1 MKSKTPNPLFSKVDL
16 SRREFMKR
24 TCAVGLAAVSAPLLI
39 GRWAQPTIAAVSI
52 EDINA
57 TTVQPPQQPT
67 SPGSFQPS
75 LFQSPFAYGFSL
87 GGAQPVE
94 VFGFEGGEPIARPS
108 KGMLGTD
115 GRIAKRIEAMQYRD
129 LVFHYLP
136 VPGAPINA
144 WLTNSLKGTN
154 QAVSGTIIV
163 KERLSGQGSEMQ
175 FSGGFLRQIAF
186 PEVDVGSAEQPAS
199 MRITMGIQQSE
210 YHSNFISPQKFFQIP
225 FTSAPMKG
233 FFDLSFQNMGVV
245 SNVVRVQSPTFLA
258 KLLQSPDGSGFQ
270 GALPID
276 YSNLSFQLPEKLADS
291 FYAWHSDFV
300 LKGKNGDKFE
310 TRGMLRWLS
319 PTDKKTVLFSIAL
332 DQVGILSVVRLPMK
346 PGYVQVEMYCERVV
360 PMFA

>member
-1 MKSKTPNPLFSKVDL
+1 
-16 SRREFMKR
+16 
-24 TCAVGLAAVSAPLLI
+24 
-39 GRWAQPTIAAVSI
+39 
-52 EDINA
+52 
-57 TTVQPPQQPT
+57 
-67 SPGSFQPS
+67 
-75 LFQSPFAYGFSL
+75 
-87 GGAQPVE
+87 
-94 VFGFEGGEPIARPS
+94 
-108 KGMLGTD
+108 
-115 GRIAKRIEAMQYRD
+115 
-129 LVFHYLP
+129 
-136 VPGAPINA
+136 
-144 WLTNSLKGTN
+144 
-154 QAVSGTIIV
+154 
-163 KERLSGQGSEMQ
+163 
-175 FSGGFLRQIAF
+175 
-186 PEVDVGSAEQPAS
+186 

>member
-1 MKSKTPNPLFSKVDL
+1 MKSKAPNPLFSKVDL
-16 SRREFMKR
+16 SRREFVKR

-39 GRWAQPTIAAVSI
+39 DRWVQPANAAVAI
-52 EDINA
+52 ENINA
-57 TTVQPPQQPT
+57 TTVEPPQQPN

-94 VFGFEGGEPIARPS
+94 VFGFEGGEPIGRPS
-108 KGMLGTD
+108 KGMAGTD
-115 GRIAKRIEAMQYRD
+115 GRMAKRIEAIQYRD
-129 LVFHYLP
+129 LVFYYLP
-136 VPGAPINA
+136 VHDAPVNA

-154 QAVSGTIIV
+154 QAVSGSIIV
-163 KERLSGQGSEMQ
+163 KERLSGQGSEVQ
-175 FSGGFLRQIAF
+175 FSGGFLRQIVF
-186 PEVDVGSAEQPAS
+186 SEVDVGSAQQPAS
-199 MRITMGIQQSE
+199 MRITMGIQESE
-210 YHSNFISPQKFFQIP
+210 YHSNILSPQKFLQKAFA
-225 FTSAPMKG
+225 SAPMKG

-245 SNVVRVQSPTFLA
+245 SNVVRVESPTFTA
-258 KLLQSPDGSGFQ
+258 KLLPAPNGSGLQ
-270 GALPID
+270 GAFPID
-276 YSNLSFQLPEKLADS
+276 YSNLSFQLPENLASS

-319 PTDKKTVLFSIAL
+319 PTDTNTVMFSLAL